1 MEKQTKA
8 LFQHIPNNEEGMEF
22 MRMFKKYRNP
32 EVCGKFYRKYRKPI
46 IGKYGFFGNIKSTN
60 ALEFSLYVKPFS
72 NPIIDRNDLLIEI
85 ESWKKEATIQQDLYC
100 FLHEMSIIQFICY
113 KFKEWRKS

>member
-8 LFQHIPNNEEGMEF
+8 LFRHIPNNEEGMEF
-22 MRMFKKYRNP
+22 MRMFKKYKNP
-32 EVCGKFYRKYRKPI
+32 NVCGKFYRKYRKPM
-46 IGKYGFFGNIKSTN
+46 IGNCGNVKSTN
-60 ALEFSLYVKPFS
+60 AMEFSLYVKPFS

-85 ESWKKEATIQQDLYC
+85 KYWKKEATIQQDLYC

-113 KFKEWRKS
+113 KFKTWRK